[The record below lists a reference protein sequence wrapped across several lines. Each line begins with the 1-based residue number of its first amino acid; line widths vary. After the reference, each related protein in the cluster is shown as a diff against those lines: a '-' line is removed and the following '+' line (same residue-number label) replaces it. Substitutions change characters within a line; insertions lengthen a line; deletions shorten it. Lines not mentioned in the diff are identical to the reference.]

1 MKKNFLLLIS
11 IALLFAATIAPNDLS
26 AQINVKTLTVQSSNA
41 VSDTI
46 LFNRVV
52 SRVNGFQVTVQKK
65 TGTIAGKIYFEGSL
79 DGIGWAR
86 IDSITLADAAINTK
100 VFPVQKSVGTSYL
113 NYRFNTALTG
123 TQTSTIKATYIR
135 RTDE

>member
-1 MKKNFLLLIS
+1 MKKLLS
-11 IALLFAATIAPNDLS
+11 LLMITAFTFAANNVL
-26 AQINVKTLTVQSSNA
+26 AQTNVKSLVTQSSNA

-52 SRVNGFQVTVQKK
+52 SRINGFQITVQKN
-65 TGTIAGKIYFEGSL
+65 TGTVAGKIYFEGSL

-86 IDSITLADAAINTK
+86 IDSIALADAAINTK
-100 VFPVQKSVGTSYL
+100 VFPIQRSVGTAYL
-113 NYRFNTALTG
+113 HYRFNTAPAG
-123 TQTSTIKATYIR
+123 TQTSTITATYIR